1 MKAVFRVDSSSF
13 IGFGHLMRCLTLAK
27 ELRERGVECSFVCR
41 DHPGNIAAKVIDS
54 GFSVFLLERA
64 NELAALKGSE
74 LECDKWLGSSWK
86 VDADETNEIIKAIQ
100 PEWLI
105 VDHYSIDGKWEE
117 ALAKNYKNLMVI
129 DDIANRDHSC
139 DILLDQNLF
148 INMKRR
154 YERRVSSQCLQL
166 LGPKYALLQ
175 TEYSQLR
182 EVAKSRN
189 SSTKK
194 NLLIFFGGSDQSNL
208 TELAFLA
215 AHSFGSEFS
224 SINVVMPSASPFYN
238 QMEKLIK
245 PIKNSKLHCDL
256 PSLAPLMLEANIGI
270 GAGGATNWERF
281 CLGLPSLV
289 ITLAKNQKL
298 VNDDLSKLR
307 LIELIGDAEVIKI
320 EQVRTAIR
328 SVLSRRDLADWS
340 NRCMREC
347 SGDGVILVADVI
359 FVLEKSKIKL
369 L

>member
-1 MKAVFRVDSSSF
+1 MKAVFRVDSSNF
-13 IGFGHLMRCLTLAK
+13 IGFGHLIRCLTLAK

-41 DHPGNIAAKVIDS
+41 DHPGNMSAKVIDS

-64 NELAALKGSE
+64 NEASALKGSD
-74 LECDKWLGSSWK
+74 LEYDKWLGCSWQ
-86 VDADETNEIIKAIQ
+86 VDADETDEILKSVQ

-105 VDHYSIDGKWEE
+105 VDHYSIDVKWEE
-117 ALAKNYKNLMVI
+117 ALAKDYMNLMVI

-139 DILLDQNLF
+139 DVLLDQNLF

-154 YERRVSSQCLQL
+154 YEKHVSSQCLQL

-175 TEYSQLR
+175 AEYSQHR
-182 EVAKSRN
+182 VKVKVRN
-189 SSTKK
+189 GSTK

-224 SINVVMPSASPFYN
+224 SINVVMPSASPFYH
-238 QMEKLIK
+238 QVKKLIK
-245 PIKNSKLHCDL
+245 PLKKANLHCDL
-256 PSLAPLMLEANIGI
+256 PSLAPLMLEADIGL

-298 VNDDLSKLR
+298 VNNDLSKLR
-307 LIELIGDAEVIKI
+307 LIELIGDAETIKI
-320 EQVRTAIR
+320 EQVRAAIR

-340 NRCMREC
+340 KRCMRAC
-347 SGDGVILVADVI
+347 SGDGAILVADAI
-359 FVLEKSKIKL
+359 LGITKK
-369 L
+369 